1 MRLLDLK
8 RWNLGVTRGTPQQE
22 DICAVPGADYSTN
35 LSKPAGD
42 YHFVWPIPTHEMDT
56 NPKMVQN
63 PGY

>member
-1 MRLLDLK
+1 M
-8 RWNLGVTRGTPQQE
+8 
-22 DICAVPGADYSTN
+22 PGADYSTG
-35 LSKPAGD
+35 LSVPAGD